1 MDIDNEPDID
11 RPPLSAL
18 DRARVLSQALAD
30 AARLARN
37 SKRSRRALAA
47 GGFQARR
54 GARSLRLAFFVSFV
68 LMVAIPSASAA
79 IYYAFIASDQY
90 VAEAK
95 FTVSGGEPPTADSFG
110 AFTGIPAIAIIQ
122 GTQIVMNYIH
132 SRAAVEKLEDMI
144 GLRGLYAT
152 EKADRLAR
160 FNPSKPI
167 EKFVRYWDRM
177 SNVSISL
184 PGGIVDLKV
193 RAFTPEDATKIASAV
208 LEISE
213 ALVNNMNERM
223 NHDAISSAE
232 FELDRTSARLA
243 KAQASLE
250 TARNDTGLL
259 DVVKTSEAL
268 NKLIT
273 DARSALLLLQQ
284 QYISELKY
292 VSESAPQMRT
302 LKARIDA
309 SSGQIAELESKL
321 TATKLT
327 SSTEPTL
334 AMSMTKFSELDL
346 EHEVAERLYAGAAAS
361 LETAH
366 LAAEHKLLYLNDF
379 VKPVLPQEPQY
390 PRRLLFSAA
399 ISAGALAIWG
409 ACCGLVMAIRNY
421 KA

>member
-1 MDIDNEPDID
+1 MDIDDEPDID
-11 RPPLSAL
+11 RPPMSAL

-37 SKRSRRALAA
+37 SKRSRRALAS
-47 GGFQARR
+47 GGFHARR
-54 GARSLRLAFFVSFV
+54 GARSFRLAFFVSFV

-95 FTVSGGEPPTADSFG
+95 FTVSGGEPPTQDTFG
-110 AFTGIPAIAIIQ
+110 SFTGIPAVAIIQ

-132 SRAAVEKLEDMI
+132 SRAAVEKLDGLV
-144 GLRGLYAT
+144 GLRSLYAT
-152 EKADRLAR
+152 ENADRLAR
-160 FNPSKPI
+160 FDPSKPI
-167 EKFVRYWDRM
+167 EKLVRYWGGM
-177 SNVSISL
+177 SSVSISL

-208 LEISE
+208 LDISE

-223 NHDAISSAE
+223 NHDAVSNAE
-232 FELDRTSARLA
+232 FELDRTSARLT
-243 KAQASLE
+243 KAQLALE
-250 TARNDTGLL
+250 AARNDAGLL
-259 DVVKTSEAL
+259 DVVKSSEAL

-273 DARSALLLLQQ
+273 DTRANLLLLQQ
-284 QYISELKY
+284 QYSSELKY

-302 LKARIDA
+302 LKSRIDA
-309 SSGQIAELESKL
+309 SSSQIAELESKL

-327 SSTEPTL
+327 SSSEPTL
-334 AMSMTKFSELDL
+334 AVSMTKFSELDL
-346 EHEVAERLYAGAAAS
+346 EHQVAERLYAGAASS
-361 LETAH
+361 LEIAH
-366 LAAEHKLLYLNDF
+366 FAAEHKLLYLNAF

-390 PRRLLFSAA
+390 PRRLLSCGA
-399 ISAGALAIWG
+399 IVAGSLAIWG
-409 ACCGLVMAIRNY
+409 ACCGLAMAIRNY